1 MNNETD
7 KINWP
12 NIIEILIP
20 LLIIMV
26 LGWIARVVW
35 HNRKSIGIW
44 FKRQKLKNFP
54 ANFNIAFSLDF
65 KDGLNSRNYFEQI
78 KKNVNSISNKS
89 GVYKQ
94 IIINDFSNIQ
104 KFRNKD
110 EAESFINKK
119 GIDLII
125 WGGFTND
132 ILKVDGENINEIEL
146 HFTYGHP
153 DDKKN
158 IIGKM
163 ILIDISSKLAKKN
176 YWKIVESNSLRDTKI
191 VSNNIFDI
199 STYIIALTLKI
210 YGRLEKSLNLFEQLH
225 NNLVERKDDFQKEM
239 VPHLYNLYQ
248 VLAIENGINR
258 KNFNLSSD
266 LCRKILIIKKN
277 DFFALSN
284 LATAQCKLGN
294 NKEAEILVEQLLKL
308 YPKDPVTE
316 VDVAYFRILQK
327 NYTNS
332 FKHYKNLANFQTIN
346 FEPQEVIEFL
356 CDEYDKLKE
365 PALLF
370 GVGIISYRFWDKKLA
385 KNYFNLFLKKAN
397 EIKYKPMYREAK
409 RIIKKL

>member
-44 FKRQKLKNFP
+44 FKRQKLKKFP

-65 KDGLNSRNYFEQI
+65 KDGLNSGNYFEQI

-225 NNLVERKDDFQKEM
+225 NNLVERKDDFQKEI

-258 KNFNLSSD
+258 KNFNLGSD
-266 LCRKILIIKKN
+266 LCRKILIIKKD

-284 LATAQCKLGN
+284 LAIFQCKLGN
-294 NKEAEILVEQLLKL
+294 NEEAEKLVEQLNLGAVLIIPVGNENIQKMTRLKRTKL
-308 YPKDPVTE
+308 SGDEMEIEQFVQYIKRSKTGY
-316 VDVAYFRILQK
+316 VDSGSQDLKVK
-327 NYTNS
+327 TNS
-332 FKHYKNLANFQTIN
+332 DKTKQIIYTEGKCHKCNRDNPKKIKVSFFKSQLLTIFQ
-346 FEPQEVIEFL
+346 
-356 CDEYDKLKE
+356 
-365 PALLF
+365 AGMLF
-370 GVGIISYRFWDKKLA
+370 
-385 KNYFNLFLKKAN
+385 
-397 EIKYKPMYREAK
+397 
-409 RIIKKL
+409 